1 MQGIATGL
9 SKFFANVAPEQAK
22 ALRIAQNN
30 ARFETAVRRTWGDNP
45 DAASFLLA
53 HVNAL
58 YVKQDEAPRTGR
70 DKDKARFELHV
81 HLDDSLARS
90 ELNARRETLLFALA
104 RERMTL
110 DGIVIHPSTGN
121 VKEHRT
127 FPRALEQCGVAH
139 ASGAGQVNGA
149 GTVGG
154 MSGATGANGAN
165 GAAGPD
171 AKGQSDAV
179 EKRIADEQAADQRKV
194 LETFKRAV
202 CVSFE
207 RLEVAEALLDAVEGA
222 VLLPRSF
229 MGRDGK
235 KRWTYACHLF
245 VRAQEFSAVAQAF
258 ATQNDTVRTKAKG
271 LGMLISRIEVHE
283 SPEMLRGERA
293 FPRAGQPCALTSAQV
308 RELLRGRDAA
318 GRG

>member
-45 DAASFLLA
+45 DAASFLLS

-58 YVKQDEAPRTGR
+58 YVKRDEAPRTGR

-110 DGIVIHPSTGN
+110 DGIVIHPSMGN
-121 VKEHRT
+121 VKEHHA
-127 FPRALEQCGVAH
+127 FPRALEQCSVTYAGE
-139 ASGAGQVNGA
+139 AGQVSRA
-149 GTVGG
+149 GTAGRT
-154 MSGATGANGAN
+154 SGANAAN
-165 GAAGPD
+165 GAAGLD
-171 AKGQSDAV
+171 ARGQSDAV
-179 EKRIADEQAADQRKV
+179 ERRIADEHAANQREV

-245 VRAQEFSAVAQAF
+245 VRTQEFAAVAQAF
-258 ATQNDTVRTKAKG
+258 AAQSDTVRTKAKG

-283 SPEMLRGERA
+283 SPEMLRGKRA
-293 FPRAGQPCALTSAQV
+293 FPRAGRPCALASAQV
-308 RELLRGRDAA
+308 RELLRGRGAA